1 MRVLPA
7 FSLAAA
13 AAAAEYSDILA
24 LQMEIF
30 GTTFHSSKWHATEV
44 MWYDEQCAHLLKW
57 YD

>member
-7 FSLAAA
+7 FSLA

-30 GTTFHSSKWHATEV
+30 GTTFHSSK
-44 MWYDEQCAHLLKW
+44 
-57 YD
+57 